1 VSNHEVPRIPPI
13 QLGPRPDARDP
24 RPPHE
29 RALDGWKG
37 SESIARRAW
46 SSGRGSGD
54 DGGGPLNGLHAAI
67 GYVNADPALIAEA
80 IRIAKVLN
88 ALSR

>member
-1 VSNHEVPRIPPI
+1 MRPPCDESA
-13 QLGPRPDARDP
+13 PRPPKRAP
-24 RPPHE
+24 RVPHE

-67 GYVNADPALIAEA
+67 GYVKADPALIDEA

>member
-1 VSNHEVPRIPPI
+1 V
-13 QLGPRPDARDP
+13 
-24 RPPHE
+24 PHE

-54 DGGGPLNGLHAAI
+54 DGGGPLNGLHAAF
-67 GYVNADPALIAEA
+67 E
-80 IRIAKVLN
+80 KVARTLFN
-88 ALSR
+88 VMR

>member
-1 VSNHEVPRIPPI
+1 V
-13 QLGPRPDARDP
+13 
-24 RPPHE
+24 PHE

-54 DGGGPLNGLHAAI
+54 DGGGPLNGLHADRA
-67 GYVNADPALIAEA
+67 ALAGLVKRAPWPEHRMW
-80 IRIAKVLN
+80 IRRGHGFFVVGREIEETTQYAFSQL
-88 ALSR
+88 